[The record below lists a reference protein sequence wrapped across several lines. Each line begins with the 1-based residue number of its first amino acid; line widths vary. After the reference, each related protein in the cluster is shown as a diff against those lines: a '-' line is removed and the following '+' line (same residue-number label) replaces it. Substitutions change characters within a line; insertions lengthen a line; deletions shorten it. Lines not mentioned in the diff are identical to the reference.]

1 MADGSAGSVLRAV
14 LELGPAPRSAIARH
28 AAISPATLTWQARA
42 LIAIGWPPPRTRI

>member
-14 LELGPAPRSAIARH
+14 LELGPAARSAIARH